1 MVRFEANIDPDS
13 MMSLIMVALS
23 EMDQDDLAYLFATGK
38 SELEIRNQIA
48 LHLHRN
54 LDSNYIVT
62 REWHRHD
69 LAVLKNGKPEVLI
82 EGKSWIHADAVNP
95 GKMYLGKNSIVAGI
109 ERDIRKMYS
118 TREAHPEVNLFI
130 SMVLFTV
137 DVQRSTKSRVMETG
151 IPYADTHR
159 RAIKQHENA
168 IELAGRGRGE
178 LSNLLSSY
186 GVVKRASLNTGYFHE
201 FKVEAD
207 FFLLKPEVIFTAE
220 EL

>member
-1 MVRFEANIDPDS
+1 
-13 MMSLIMVALS
+13 
-23 EMDQDDLAYLFATGK
+23 
-38 SELEIRNQIA
+38 
-48 LHLHRN
+48 
-54 LDSNYIVT
+54 
-62 REWHRHD
+62 
-69 LAVLKNGKPEVLI
+69 
-82 EGKSWIHADAVNP
+82 
-95 GKMYLGKNSIVAGI
+95 
-109 ERDIRKMYS
+109 MYS
-118 TREAHPEVNLFI
+118 TREANPAVNIFI

-137 DVQRSTKSRVMETG
+137 DVQRSTKGRVMESG

-207 FFLLKPEVIFTAE
+207 FFLLKPEVIFTSE
-220 EL
+220 ES